1 MEKIIKEIQA
11 MSANEKKTLEQMVL
25 KLSEEV
31 GETSQAVLSY
41 LNASGNA
48 YKQLGLEDVKEEC
61 VDVMLIALALFF
73 RLAESEN
80 ELEPLMR
87 KKLAKWKEKVN

>member
-1 MEKIIKEIQA
+1 